1 MNPAK
6 CCLTLINVY
15 ISFKIFKI
23 LFNNW
28 TKNVPSTKRHVV
40 NFLTS
45 LFYTQILKSNSILRY
60 HTFEKTSVDVT
71 YA

>member
-6 CCLTLINVY
+6 YCFSIINVY
-15 ISFKIFKI
+15 ISFKIFNT

-28 TKNVPSTKRHVV
+28 TKNVPSTKRYAI
-40 NFLTS
+40 NFLRS
-45 LFYTQILKSNSILRY
+45 LFSLQILKSDFIVRY